1 MLQIFWFSRLH
12 TQTLSLSFFPFLSCY
27 GWGPNLSLLGARQPL
42 YHSGALP
49 GFHSIFLCCLITIA
63 DESLMEQE
71 TGLLVHWGS
80 FYLLMTRKHE
90 WYPITWYKSA
100 KGRYLSYFF
109 SWLMSNENHFSFCDT
124 SLYFSNSFLFSLLI
138 LSYNSDCLLESIQFK
153 NGRHFQT
160 LKNKI
165 IFKICFKLWYFIYS
179 RLANMAKYI
188 D

>member
-1 MLQIFWFSRLH
+1 MKYILKGMLQIFRFSRLH

-27 GWGPNLSLLGARQPL
+27 GWGSNLSLLGARQPL

-90 WYPITWYKSA
+90 WYPITWYFISQPKADICPISLV
-100 KGRYLSYFF
+100 GSC
-109 SWLMSNENHFSFCDT
+109 LMKTIFHFVIHPYIFLIPFSFP
-124 SLYFSNSFLFSLLI
+124 Y
-138 LSYNSDCLLESIQFK
+138 
-153 NGRHFQT
+153 
-160 LKNKI
+160 
-165 IFKICFKLWYFIYS
+165 
-179 RLANMAKYI
+179 
-188 D
+188 